1 MKEDKHMDQFIELI
15 ESISALLKQLSELM
29 DKVEYI
35 AIKRKK

>member
-1 MKEDKHMDQFIELI
+1 MDQFIELI
-15 ESISALLKQLSELM
+15 ESVSALLKQLSELM